1 MVFNIRPLPAV
12 EGREQVS
19 SPTAG
24 DIWNTLSAIDV
35 SKHTEKRRQGSIE
48 LSYLSWA
55 NAWAYAMAHYPELT
69 VKWHGMTDKDGVTRD
84 ITTYEDGSCSVCCS
98 ITIGEVKREM
108 WLPVMDYRNNAIIG
122 TVGADGRPT
131 GPDARAIS
139 DAKQRCLVKCLAAYG
154 LGHYLYSGE
163 DVPPNISV
171 EQIVEA
177 PVKPKKKKKAAKKKK
192 KEPVVESPDA
202 GALKDELI
210 ALTHRL
216 NDGGWIPD
224 DATKAKIK
232 TAVTDLD
239 VEALT
244 SLIKTLQEA
253 EKPLLL
259 INDDTKEDN

>member
-1 MVFNIRPLPAV
+1 M
-12 EGREQVS
+12 S

>member
-1 MVFNIRPLPAV
+1 M
-12 EGREQVS
+12 S

-216 NDGGWIPD
+216 NDGGRIPD

>member
-1 MVFNIRPLPAV
+1 V
-12 EGREQVS
+12 ERREQVS

-24 DIWNTLSAIDV
+24 EIWNTLSAIDV

-69 VKWHGMTDKDGVTRD
+69 VKWHGMTDKDNVTRD
-84 ITTYEDGSCSVCCS
+84 VTTYEDGSCSVCCS

-122 TVGADGRPT
+122 SVGPDGRPM

-139 DAKQRCLVKCLAAYG
+139 DAKMRCLVKCLASLG

-192 KEPVVESPDA
+192 KKEPVVESPDA

-216 NDGGWIPD
+216 NDSGWIPD
-224 DATKAKIK
+224 DATKAQIK
-232 TAVTDLD
+232 SAVTDLD

-244 SLIKTLQEA
+244 SLVKTLQKA

-259 INDDTKEDN
+259 LNDDTKEDN

>member
-1 MVFNIRPLPAV
+1 M
-12 EGREQVS
+12 S

-24 DIWNTLSAIDV
+24 EIWNTLSAIDV

-84 ITTYEDGSCSVCCS
+84 VTTYEDGSCSVCCS

-177 PVKPKKKKKAAKKKK
+177 PVKPKKKKKKAAKKK

>member
-1 MVFNIRPLPAV
+1 M
-12 EGREQVS
+12 S

-108 WLPVMDYRNNAIIG
+108 WLPVMDYRNNAI
-122 TVGADGRPT
+122 VGSVGPDGRPM

-171 EQIVEA
+171 VQIVEA

-210 ALTHRL
+210 ALTHKL
-216 NDGGWIPD
+216 NNGGWTPD
-224 DATKAKIK
+224 DATKAQIK
-232 TAVTDLD
+232 SAVTDLD

>member
-1 MVFNIRPLPAV
+1 M
-12 EGREQVS
+12 S

-24 DIWNTLSAIDV
+24 EIWNTLSAIDV

-84 ITTYEDGSCSVCCS
+84 VTTYEDGSCSVCCS

>member
-1 MVFNIRPLPAV
+1 MPAK
-12 EGREQVS
+12 

-24 DIWNTLSAIDV
+24 EIWNTLSAIDV

-69 VKWHGMTDKDGVTRD
+69 VKWHGMTDKDNVTRD
-84 ITTYEDGSCSVCCS
+84 VTTYEDGSCSVCCS

-122 TVGADGRPT
+122 SVGPDGRPM

-139 DAKQRCLVKCLAAYG
+139 DAKMRCLVKCLASLG

-192 KEPVVESPDA
+192 KKKPVVESPDA

-210 ALTHRL
+210 ALTHKL

-224 DATKAKIK
+224 DATKAQIK
-232 TAVTDLD
+232 SAVTDLD

-244 SLIKTLQEA
+244 SLVKTLQKA

-259 INDDTKEDN
+259 LNDDTKEDN

>member
-1 MVFNIRPLPAV
+1 M
-12 EGREQVS
+12 S

-108 WLPVMDYRNNAIIG
+108 WLPVMHYRNNAI
-122 TVGADGRPT
+122 VGSVGPDGRPM

-210 ALTHRL
+210 ALTHKL
-216 NDGGWIPD
+216 NNGGWTPD
-224 DATKAKIK
+224 DATKAQIK
-232 TAVTDLD
+232 SAVTDLD

>member
-1 MVFNIRPLPAV
+1 M
-12 EGREQVS
+12 S

-24 DIWNTLSAIDV
+24 EIWKTLSAIDV
-35 SKHTEKRRQGSIE
+35 SKHTEKRKQGSIE

-69 VKWHGMTDKDGVTRD
+69 VKWHGMTDKDNVTRD

-98 ITIGEVKREM
+98 ITIGDIKREM
-108 WLPVMDYRNNAIIG
+108 WLPVMDYRNNAITG
-122 TVGADGRPT
+122 SPGPDGKPM

-139 DAKQRCLVKCLAAYG
+139 DAKQRCLVKCLAAFG

-163 DVPPNISV
+163 DVPPNIGV
-171 EQIVEA
+171 EQVVEP
-177 PVKPKKKKKAAKKKK
+177 PVKPKKKRASKK
-192 KEPVVESPDA
+192 KEVEEPVAEKPVVEEPDA
-202 GALKDELI
+202 GALKSELI

-224 DATKAKIK
+224 DATKAQIK
-232 TAVTDLD
+232 AAVTSLD
-239 VEALT
+239 VKALT
-244 SLIKTLQEA
+244 SLLKTLQEA

-259 INDDTKEDN
+259 LNDDTEEND

>member
-1 MVFNIRPLPAV
+1 
-12 EGREQVS
+12 
-19 SPTAG
+19 
-24 DIWNTLSAIDV
+24 
-35 SKHTEKRRQGSIE
+35 
-48 LSYLSWA
+48 
-55 NAWAYAMAHYPELT
+55 MAHYPELT

-108 WLPVMDYRNNAIIG
+108 WLPVMDYRNNAI
-122 TVGADGRPT
+122 VGSVGPDGRPM

-192 KEPVVESPDA
+192 KKEPVVESPDA

-216 NDGGWIPD
+216 NDGGWTPD
-224 DATKAKIK
+224 DATKAQIK
-232 TAVTDLD
+232 SAVTDLD

>member
-1 MVFNIRPLPAV
+1 M
-12 EGREQVS
+12 S

-24 DIWNTLSAIDV
+24 EIWNTLSAIDV

-84 ITTYEDGSCSVCCS
+84 VTTYEDGSCSVCCS
-98 ITIGEVKREM
+98 ITIGDVKREM

-216 NDGGWIPD
+216 NDGGWTPD
-224 DATKAKIK
+224 DATKAQIK
-232 TAVTDLD
+232 SAVTDLD

>member
-1 MVFNIRPLPAV
+1 M
-12 EGREQVS
+12 S

-35 SKHTEKRRQGSIE
+35 SKHTETRRQGSIE

>member
-1 MVFNIRPLPAV
+1 
-12 EGREQVS
+12 VS

-24 DIWNTLSAIDV
+24 EIWKTLSSINV
-35 SKHTEKRRQGSIE
+35 GEHVEKRRQGTIE

-55 NAWAYAMAHYPELT
+55 NAWAYAMTHYPELT

-84 ITTYEDGSCSVCCS
+84 VTTYEDGSCSVSCS
-98 ITIGEVKREM
+98 ITIGDVKREM

-192 KEPVVESPDA
+192 KKEPVVESPDA

-216 NDGGWIPD
+216 NDGGWTPD
-224 DATKAKIK
+224 DATKAQIK
-232 TAVTDLD
+232 SAVTDLD

>member
-1 MVFNIRPLPAV
+1 MPAK
-12 EGREQVS
+12 

-24 DIWNTLSAIDV
+24 EIWNTLSAIDV

-69 VKWHGMTDKDGVTRD
+69 VKWHGMTDKDNVTRD
-84 ITTYEDGSCSVCCS
+84 VTTYEDGSCSVCCS

-122 TVGADGRPT
+122 SVGPDGRPM

-139 DAKQRCLVKCLAAYG
+139 DAKMRCLVKCLASLG

-192 KEPVVESPDA
+192 KKEPVVESPDA

-210 ALTHRL
+210 ALTHKL

-224 DATKAKIK
+224 DATKAQIK
-232 TAVTDLD
+232 SAVTDLD

-244 SLIKTLQEA
+244 SLVKTLQKA

-259 INDDTKEDN
+259 LNDDTKEDN

>member
-1 MVFNIRPLPAV
+1 M
-12 EGREQVS
+12 S

-84 ITTYEDGSCSVCCS
+84 VTTYEDGSCSVCCS

>member
-1 MVFNIRPLPAV
+1 
-12 EGREQVS
+12 
-19 SPTAG
+19 
-24 DIWNTLSAIDV
+24 
-35 SKHTEKRRQGSIE
+35 
-48 LSYLSWA
+48 
-55 NAWAYAMAHYPELT
+55 MAHYPELT
-69 VKWHGMTDKDGVTRD
+69 VKWHGMTDKDNVTRD
-84 ITTYEDGSCSVCCS
+84 VTTYEDGSCSVCCS

-122 TVGADGRPT
+122 SVGPDGRPM

-139 DAKQRCLVKCLAAYG
+139 DAKMRCLVKCLASLG

-192 KEPVVESPDA
+192 KKKPVVESPDA

-210 ALTHRL
+210 ALTHKL

-224 DATKAKIK
+224 DATKAQIK
-232 TAVTDLD
+232 SAVTDLD

-244 SLIKTLQEA
+244 SLVKTLQKA

-259 INDDTKEDN
+259 LNDDTKEDN

>member
-1 MVFNIRPLPAV
+1 M
-12 EGREQVS
+12 S

-24 DIWNTLSAIDV
+24 EIWKTLSAIDV

-84 ITTYEDGSCSVCCS
+84 VTTYDDGSCSVCCS
-98 ITIGEVKREM
+98 ITIGDVKREM

-122 TVGADGRPT
+122 SVGPDGRPM

-139 DAKQRCLVKCLAAYG
+139 DAKMRCLVKCLASLG

-163 DVPPNISV
+163 DVPPNISI
-171 EQIVEA
+171 EQIIE
-177 PVKPKKKKKAAKKKK
+177 PPTKPKKKKRATKKKK
-192 KEPVVESPDA
+192 AAAKAPDN
-202 GALKDELI
+202 GVLKDELI
-210 ALTHRL
+210 AITHKL

-224 DATKAKIK
+224 DATKAQIK
-232 TAVTDLD
+232 TAVTELD
-239 VEALT
+239 VEAMT
-244 SLIKTLQEA
+244 SLIKTLQDA
-253 EKPLLL
+253 EQPLLKL
-259 INDDTKEDN
+259 NDETKENN

>member
-1 MVFNIRPLPAV
+1 M
-12 EGREQVS
+12 S

-192 KEPVVESPDA
+192 EPVVESPDA

>member
-1 MVFNIRPLPAV
+1 M
-12 EGREQVS
+12 S

-24 DIWNTLSAIDV
+24 EIWNTLSAIDV

-69 VKWHGMTDKDGVTRD
+69 VKWHGMTDKDNVTRD
-84 ITTYEDGSCSVCCS
+84 VTTYEDGSCSVCCS

-122 TVGADGRPT
+122 SVGPDGRPM

-139 DAKQRCLVKCLAAYG
+139 DAKMRCLVKCLASLG

-192 KEPVVESPDA
+192 KKEPVVESPDA

-210 ALTHRL
+210 ALTHKL

-224 DATKAKIK
+224 DTTKAQIK
-232 TAVTDLD
+232 SAVTDLD

-244 SLIKTLQEA
+244 SLVKTLQKA

-259 INDDTKEDN
+259 LNDDTKEDN

>member
-1 MVFNIRPLPAV
+1 MFNIRPLSAV

-24 DIWNTLSAIDV
+24 EIWNTLSAIDV

-84 ITTYEDGSCSVCCS
+84 VTTYEDGSCSVCCS

-108 WLPVMDYRNNAIIG
+108 WLPVMDYRNNAI
-122 TVGADGRPT
+122 VGSVGPYGRPM

-139 DAKQRCLVKCLAAYG
+139 DAKQRCLVKCLASLG

-192 KEPVVESPDA
+192 KKEPVVESPDA

-210 ALTHRL
+210 ALTHKL

-224 DATKAKIK
+224 DATKAQIK
-232 TAVTDLD
+232 SAVTDLD

-244 SLIKTLQEA
+244 SLVKTLQKA

-259 INDDTKEDN
+259 LNDDTKEDN